1 MKTRT
6 LFIALLLCAGFVN
19 NLAAQ
24 DTLPA
29 TATDT
34 LVVLWSSGDPEVA
47 EKACLMYTGYA
58 KRLGWFKEVILL
70 AWGPSEK
77 LISENEMVKEKIISL
92 QKDGVIV
99 QACIACANMYSVTDD
114 LKVCSVDVRGT
125 GGLLTKYIKRGY
137 KIISF

>member
-1 MKTRT
+1 MKIKT
-6 LFIALLLCAGFVN
+6 LFIVLALCMGFIN
-19 NLAAQ
+19 KMTAQ
-24 DTLPA
+24 DTIPA
-29 TATDT
+29 TAADT

-58 KRLGWFKEVILL
+58 KSRGWFKEVILL
-70 AWGPSEK
+70 AWGPSER
-77 LISENEMVKEKIISL
+77 LMSENEMVKERVAAL

-99 QACIACANMYSVTDD
+99 QACIVCANMYSVTDD

-137 KIISF
+137 KMIAF

>member
-1 MKTRT
+1 MKMRI
-6 LFIALLLCAGFVN
+6 LFIALIICAGFIN
-19 NLAAQ
+19 DLAAQ
-24 DTLPA
+24 DSIPA
-29 TATDT
+29 AASDT

-58 KRLGWFKEVILL
+58 KRLGWFREVILL
-70 AWGPSEK
+70 AWGPSER
-77 LISENEMVKEKIISL
+77 LISENEMVKEKIAVL

-99 QACIACANMYSVTDD
+99 QACIACANMYGVTDD

-137 KIISF
+137 KMISF

>member
-1 MKTRT
+1 MKIKT
-6 LFIALLLCAGFVN
+6 LFILLSLCTVLIN
-19 NLAAQ
+19 KTSAQ
-24 DTLPA
+24 DTIPA
-29 TATDT
+29 TASDT

-58 KRLGWFKEVILL
+58 RSRGWFKEVILL
-70 AWGPSEK
+70 AWGPSER
-77 LISENEMVKEKIISL
+77 LMSENEMVKQRVAAL

-99 QACIACANMYSVTDD
+99 QACVVCANMYSVTDD

-137 KIISF
+137 KMISF

>member
-1 MKTRT
+1 MKT
-6 LFIALLLCAGFVN
+6 LFVVLLVCAGFVN

-24 DTLPA
+24 DTIPA
-29 TATDT
+29 TASDT

-58 KRLGWFKEVILL
+58 KSRGWFKEVILL
-70 AWGPSEK
+70 AWGPSER
-77 LISENEMVKEKIISL
+77 LISENEMVKEKIAIL

-99 QACIACANMYSVTDD
+99 QACVVCANMYSVTDD

-137 KIISF
+137 KMVCF

>member
-1 MKTRT
+1 MKVKT
-6 LFIALLLCAGFVN
+6 LFIVLALCMGFIN
-19 NLAAQ
+19 KMAAQ
-24 DTLPA
+24 DTIPA
-29 TATDT
+29 TAADT

-58 KRLGWFKEVILL
+58 KSRGWFREVILL
-70 AWGPSEK
+70 AWGPSER
-77 LISENEMVKEKIISL
+77 LMSENEMVKERVAAL

-99 QACIACANMYSVTDD
+99 QACIVCANMYSVTDD

-137 KIISF
+137 KMIAF

>member
-1 MKTRT
+1 MKMRT
-6 LFIALLLCAGFVN
+6 LFIALVVCTGFTN
-19 NLAAQ
+19 ALKAQ
-24 DTLPA
+24 DSIPA
-29 TATDT
+29 TASDT

-58 KRLGWFKEVILL
+58 KRQKWFREVILL
-70 AWGPSEK
+70 AWGPSER
-77 LISENEMVKEKIISL
+77 LMSENQMVKDKIATL

-99 QACIACANMYSVTDD
+99 QACIVCANMYNVTED

-137 KIISF
+137 KMISF